1 MGATPCTSGFSKAP
15 TLPSRKHYYIQPWSR
30 FISYIRQMRK
40 KEHASERLWGLLR
53 SPSHSTPV
61 SPLAPRRHVAPFV
74 SPEAV
79 AFDDW
84 RASRHVPRHQRL
96 LEIGV
101 VDRWGMHHRPLA
113 RHRPGLLQS
122 QGACQMGEEG
132 GGGGTASA
140 PGSPTTCPRRAP
152 CGGRQARSLL
162 GLASA

>member
-1 MGATPCTSGFSKAP
+1 M
-15 TLPSRKHYYIQPWSR
+15 PSPVHQASQKHQLFRHESNYYIQPWSR

-40 KEHASERLWGLLR
+40 KEHASERLWGLPR

-84 RASRHVPRHQRL
+84 RASGHVPRHQRL

-101 VDRWGMHHRPLA
+101 VDRRGMQHRPLA
-113 RHRPGLLQS
+113 RHRPGLLQIK
-122 QGACQMGEEG
+122 GACQMGEEG